1 MATVKTSTTATAFNG
16 NQVVRRAT
24 AQVVR
29 SLEGAAIDRFEV
41 HMDLVGS
48 WEGADP
54 NKTYAGLVPVIAGT
68 ARYDLALL
76 SGDLMAEN
84 LPSYPSGD
92 DVTFITPDDD
102 LHKVAREYL
111 NANQSATYD
120 AWLNHIATTCVGYV
134 VAGFSYPARTKR
146 GGKWQNC
153 LFGANKKA

>member
-1 MATVKTSTTATAFNG
+1 MATVKQNTSATAFNG
-16 NQVVRRAT
+16 SQIVRRAT
-24 AQVVR
+24 AQIVR
-29 SLEGAAIDRFEV
+29 SLEGTTIDRFEV
-41 HMDLVGS
+41 HMDLVGD
-48 WEGADP
+48 WQDADP
-54 NKTYAGLVPVIAGT
+54 NKTYAGLVPVIGGT

-92 DVTFITPDDD
+92 DVQFVTPDDD
-102 LHKVAREYL
+102 LHKVARAYL
-111 NANQSATYD
+111 ASNQSATYD
-120 AWLNHIATTCVGYV
+120 AWLNHVATQCAGYV